1 MNKINSSFFKKFGNF
16 LRSSYIFIVLAIIY
30 IPLIMVVLIS
40 FNPQTDKGNI
50 NLNFGIPN
58 GINYLK
64 LFENNTFINALLN
77 TLLLSVLVTPVSVL
91 IGIMACY
98 GIWKSKS
105 TTKNFVL
112 GTARLSMLN
121 PDAITGISLLLLFS
135 STWIPMG
142 LNLGF
147 FTVLLAHISF
157 CTPYAI
163 ITIYPRMAK
172 MKQNLVLASYD
183 LGESKIHTFIKVIIP
198 YLMPSIMSATAI
210 VIAMSWDDFIITNLV
225 NGSFQTLGTAIYM
238 TRKGIKAWVVTFGAI
253 MIIIA
258 LIFIIIMGSIKANKI
273 KKSKVS
279 IINKKG
285 GKANA

>member
-1 MNKINSSFFKKFGNF
+1 MFKKFLSVFSKISFSLF
-16 LRSSYIFIVLAIIY
+16 LRRIGATLFLIFV
-30 IPLIMVVLIS
+30 
-40 FNPQTDKGNI
+40 
-50 NLNFGIPN
+50 
-58 GINYLK
+58 
-64 LFENNTFINALLN
+64 LN